1 MLRVCIWPLVA
12 RKRQEKGFSGP
23 QNKVLRICWPPEAK
37 MTPSQKTQKIPI
49 LNIIFQYLLPRGHF
63 LPLGGQKNVENLIPW
78 TGKLF
83 ILPLWPPGAKNYPPS
98 ENTNKLKRLFC
109 ILSKKVILGLW
120 RSENG
125 ERKDFWVPRI
135 MFFCVFW
142 PPKGRKQPLGI
153 KY

>member
-1 MLRVCIWPLVA
+1 M
-12 RKRQEKGFSGP
+12 
-23 QNKVLRICWPPEAK
+23 
-37 MTPSQKTQKIPI
+37 
-49 LNIIFQYLLPRGHF
+49 PRGHF
-63 LPLGGQKNVENLIPW
+63 LPLGGQKNAENLIPW

-135 MFFCVFW
+135 MFFAFSGLQKAENDLLALNTKKCF
-142 PPKGRKQPLGI
+142 
-153 KY
+153 